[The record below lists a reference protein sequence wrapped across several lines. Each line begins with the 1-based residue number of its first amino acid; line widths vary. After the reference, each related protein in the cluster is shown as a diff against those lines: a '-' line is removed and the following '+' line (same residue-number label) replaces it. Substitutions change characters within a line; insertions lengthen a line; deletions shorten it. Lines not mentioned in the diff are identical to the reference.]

1 MALMRPT
8 IMLDNIT
15 QIDAA
20 FLRRHQIGALMLDVD
35 NTLSLHGHPEPYEGI
50 VLWVERMKALGVEMI
65 IVSNNS
71 RERVQPFADQLGI
84 PCVGGGYKPL
94 SKGMREAQT
103 LLKTPKRHCAMVGD
117 QLFTDIMGGNLYGI
131 TSILVTPY
139 QMETQTGFKIKRG
152 LERGFL
158 RRYRRAQKRGGGGRV

>member
-1 MALMRPT
+1 MALIRPT

-15 QIDAA
+15 QIDGP

-35 NTLSLHGHPEPYEGI
+35 NTLSLHGNPEPYEGI
-50 VLWVERMKALGVEMI
+50 AAWVKRMRDIGVEMI

-71 RERVQPFADQLGI
+71 RERVQPFADKLGI

-94 SKGMREAQT
+94 SKGMREAQAM
-103 LLKTPKRHCAMVGD
+103 LKTPKRHCAIVGD

-139 QMETQTGFKIKRG
+139 QLEDKTGFKIKRG

-158 RRYRRAQKRGGGGRV
+158 RRYRRAQNKNGGGGR